1 MPKCAPGWLSHSSD
15 PSLRQE
21 RLPGD
26 AWAQSQGA
34 TLRLPFCDVLSSS
47 LAGFWSVYPALSNM
61 APEGAGQKSRHQTCM
76 PKWMRTWPCGLFLV
90 IWNPLFTSFPF
101 LWPFSF
107 PCHSHTGSLS
117 YRLPWLCFSFLGKKL
132 KGKTKTRNYKWECK
146 CQWLT
151 VISVTI
157 FQMFVLFLS
166 EKQKAFTDEAC
177 NMEQS

>member
-26 AWAQSQGA
+26 AWAQNQGA
-34 TLRLPFCDVLSSS
+34 KLRLPVWCSELVIDRLLMCVQ
-47 LAGFWSVYPALSNM
+47 LSNM

-107 PCHSHTGSLS
+107 PCHSRTGSLS
-117 YRLPWLCFSFLGKKL
+117 YRLLWLCFSFLGKKL

-151 VISVTI
+151 VIFVTI

-177 NMEQS
+177 NMKQS